1 MQEWVRP
8 RRPGA
13 ALFLCSVRP
22 TERRSW
28 RAWEL
33 INCGRG
39 APPCLT
45 SSGAASATAR
55 LGAAP
60 GGSRF
65 ASGNWLARGILG
77 GRRPWRWVGCR
88 PSLRHPPGLLRPSH
102 SPGTHSIMLGGAG
115 SPGALGAGP
124 LRWLVGLCG
133 GVSALALGVVRGL
146 SATWERAFLAAD
158 SEMMRPLP
166 LRAVSLACFPF
177 GAKMRDTFVGTIRC
191 GTESSL
197 AIDRHPDEYCD
208 CRCD

>member
-1 MQEWVRP
+1 MQREMQEWARP

-77 GRRPWRWVGCR
+77 DDDPGGGGL
-88 PSLRHPPGLLRPSH
+88 PSKPS
-102 SPGTHSIMLGGAG
+102 SSSGAA
-115 SPGALGAGP
+115 S
-124 LRWLVGLCG
+124 
-133 GVSALALGVVRGL
+133 
-146 SATWERAFLAAD
+146 
-158 SEMMRPLP
+158 PLP
-166 LRAVSLACFPF
+166 LTWHSLHHAGRRGQPWSAGRWSAALAGWPVRRRFCPGVRRRPRAECDM
-177 GAKMRDTFVGTIRC
+177 GAGISRSR
-191 GTESSL
+191 
-197 AIDRHPDEYCD
+197 
-208 CRCD
+208 

>member
-1 MQEWVRP
+1 MQREMQEWARP

-60 GGSRF
+60 GGEPFRQRQ
-65 ASGNWLARGILG
+65 L
-77 GRRPWRWVGCR
+77 
-88 PSLRHPPGLLRPSH
+88 
-102 SPGTHSIMLGGAG
+102 AG
-115 SPGALGAGP
+115 SGDFGGTTTLAVGGLPSKPSSSSGAA
-124 LRWLVGLCG
+124 
-133 GVSALALGVVRGL
+133 S
-146 SATWERAFLAAD
+146 
-158 SEMMRPLP
+158 PLP
-166 LRAVSLACFPF
+166 LTWHSLHHAGRRGQPWSAGRWSAALAGWPVRRRFCPGVRRRPRAECDM
-177 GAKMRDTFVGTIRC
+177 GAGISRSR
-191 GTESSL
+191 
-197 AIDRHPDEYCD
+197 
-208 CRCD
+208 